1 MKPLYAFTLGLSL
14 VALSSPSYAQ
24 TQIIFEGYVGERIDA
39 LNAQEQRYEKR
50 FRAYRHTDRNAA
62 RSTYRL
68 NKARFFETE
77 WAGERLIENIEDFTA
92 EHLLQALVDY
102 NLARVDNPIVS
113 SKLRFVVDQL
123 KTENNSVA
131 IFDSSHSYMK
141 GRMDVLGDGG
151 EVLESYDISANYVHQ
166 PSVERNYKGPDL
178 FYFTTDPELRVGP
191 LFTQFVAKGLSKLY
205 PETQFAKAYVAVDP
219 INF

>member
-1 MKPLYAFTLGLSL
+1 MKSLYAFALGLGF

-24 TQIIFEGYVGERIDA
+24 TQIIFEGYVGERISA
-39 LNAQEQRYEKR
+39 LDAQEQRYEKR
-50 FRAYRHTDRNAA
+50 FRAYRHTDRNPA
-62 RSTYRL
+62 RSTFRL

-102 NLARVDNPIVS
+102 NLARVDDPIAP

-123 KTENNSVA
+123 KTENNAVA
-131 IFDSSHSYMK
+131 IFDGSHSYMT
-141 GRMDVLGDGG
+141 GRMEVLGEGG
-151 EVLESYDISANYVHQ
+151 AVVQSYDISANFVRQ

-191 LFTQFVAKGLSKLY
+191 LFTQFVAKGLNKLY
-205 PETQFAKAYVAVDP
+205 PDIQFAKAYVAVDP
-219 INF
+219 VNF